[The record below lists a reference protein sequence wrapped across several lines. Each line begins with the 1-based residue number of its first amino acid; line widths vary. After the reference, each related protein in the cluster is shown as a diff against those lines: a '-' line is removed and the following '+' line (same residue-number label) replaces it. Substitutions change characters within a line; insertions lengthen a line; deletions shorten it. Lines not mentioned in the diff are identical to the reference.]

1 MMMALAI
8 TVAPLKMM
16 KMRSGDSMGD
26 IERIKKALHG
36 IRDYI
41 VRGPDWNPDWYNE
54 VMDDIHFIQD
64 WFTQIVEAEE

>member
-1 MMMALAI
+1 M
-8 TVAPLKMM
+8 
-16 KMRSGDSMGD
+16 DD

-64 WFTQIVEAEE
+64 WFNQIVEAGEE

>member
-1 MMMALAI
+1 MA
-8 TVAPLKMM
+8 PK
-16 KMRSGDSMGD
+16 KKKKKSGGSMDD

>member
-1 MMMALAI
+1 
-8 TVAPLKMM
+8 
-16 KMRSGDSMGD
+16 MGIYMDD

-41 VRGPDWNPDWYNE
+41 VRGPDWHPDWYNE

-64 WFTQIVEAEE
+64 WFNQIKESENETETKTVQRKAGTRDF

>member
-1 MMMALAI
+1 MA
-8 TVAPLKMM
+8 PK
-16 KMRSGDSMGD
+16 KKKSGGSMDD

-54 VMDDIHFIQD
+54 VMDDIHFIPVSY
-64 WFTQIVEAEE
+64 THLTLPTICSV

>member
-1 MMMALAI
+1 MA
-8 TVAPLKMM
+8 PK
-16 KMRSGDSMGD
+16 KKKKSGGSMDD

>member
-1 MMMALAI
+1 
-8 TVAPLKMM
+8 
-16 KMRSGDSMGD
+16 MRMGIYMDD

-41 VRGPDWNPDWYNE
+41 VRGPDWHPDWYNE

-64 WFTQIVEAEE
+64 WFDQIMEAEE